1 MHQVVQGRNDYH
13 HSGRR
18 PEERL
23 PQPMIPR
30 PTFTTDI
37 PSIREADEI
46 NLSESL
52 EMLKLKDVM
61 DEENVAATVQWQETL
76 FLQVRRSHQL
86 HLLQRS
92 SLISSV
98 FQSQKGIRSTDKTWI
113 SAIPER
119 HGEK

>member
-1 MHQVVQGRNDYH
+1 MITTILGED
-13 HSGRR
+13 

-30 PTFTTDI
+30 PTFTADI

-52 EMLKLKDVM
+52 EMLKLKDAM
-61 DEENVAATVQWQETL
+61 EEENVAATVQWQGTL
-76 FLQVRRSHQL
+76 FLQVRRTYQL

-92 SLISSV
+92 SFIPAI
-98 FQSQKGIRSTDKTWI
+98 FQSQKRI
-113 SAIPER
+113 
-119 HGEK
+119 